1 MESPAVSEKAA
12 LDKFLADNPELEAL
26 TARLSTFNVFRALK
40 IEHEEIRHSNTLAWL
55 LDPQESHG
63 LDDIVLRRI
72 LSNILL
78 EAGAE
83 GAESQGIS
91 AAQVELMDL
100 TDVEVRREWQNI
112 DVLVV
117 IRQPDGKGIVLLI
130 ENKIHSGEGEGQLSR
145 YRERVSKEFSEF
157 TLLPVFLTL
166 TGEDAGEDED
176 CAFIPYSHRQVRAV
190 LERII
195 GQRRQQLPGAVAV
208 FLDQYMETLRRLTM
222 QDKDLIGLCKK
233 IYKTHREAIDLIVE
247 YGMASRFE
255 EVANAILQKEG
266 DFEVLSS
273 GSTTV
278 WFLPNTWSKML
289 PENGTVWKHLR
300 RPVGVACWLER
311 RPDGIKLT
319 FEVSRMDKPRVR
331 RACVTALRKAGFA
344 LKKAAFRKDATYS
357 RFFNATHKVSD
368 FDDEEQVRDAVT
380 SLVARAREQFPKAAT
395 AFAEVF
401 SAK

>member
-12 LDKFLADNPELEAL
+12 LDKFLADNPEMEAL
-26 TARLSTFNVFRALK
+26 SARLSTFNVFRALK
-40 IEHEEIRHSNTLAWL
+40 IEHEEIRHSNALAWL

-83 GAESQGIS
+83 WSESLGIS

-117 IRQPDGKGIVLLI
+117 IRQPHEKGVVLLV
-130 ENKIHSGEGEGQLSR
+130 ENKIHSGAGKGQLNR
-145 YRERVSKEFSEF
+145 YRERVFKEFSGF
-157 TLLPVFLTL
+157 TLGPVFLTL
-166 TGEDAGEDED
+166 AGEDTEED
-176 CAFIPYSHRQVRAV
+176 EAGTFIPYSHRQVLSV
-190 LERII
+190 LEKVV
-195 GQRRQQLPGAVAV
+195 GQRRQQLPSEVAV
-208 FLDQYMETLRRLTM
+208 FLDQYMETLRGLTM
-222 QDKDLIGLCKK
+222 QDKDLIDLCKK
-233 IYKTHREAIDLIVE
+233 IYRTHRKAIDLIVE

-255 EVANAILQKEG
+255 EVANALLQKEG

-300 RPVGVACWLER
+300 RPVSVACWLER

-319 FEVSRMDKPRVR
+319 FEVSRMDDPKQRL
-331 RACVTALRKAGFA
+331 ACVTALREAGFR
-344 LKKAAFRKDATYS
+344 LYEAAFREDATYS
-357 RFFNATHKVSD
+357 RFFNATHKVGD
-368 FDDEEQVRDAVT
+368 FDDEEEVRQAVG
-380 SLVARAREQFPKAAT
+380 SLVAKATEQFPKAA
-395 AFAEVF
+395 AALADVF
-401 SAK
+401 GNK